1 MRFECS
7 GWQRRCYLREKVLK
21 FDVFDRCF
29 DRLGPGGHPVST
41 GRSFSDIDAITEI
54 EGRGLIVEWKPA
66 PLDINDRDWKGQV
79 IMFKK
84 LTRNGMLTVF
94 VVAGDPED
102 MSVTHRGT
110 FSLGRWGGWKPSS
123 LEDLQEVV
131 HEWVLWA
138 QNNPFI

>member
-1 MRFECS
+1 MC
-7 GWQRRCYLREKVLK
+7 LTAALTVL
-21 FDVFDRCF
+21 VQAAIRSA
-29 DRLGPGGHPVST
+29 PG
-41 GRSFSDIDAITEI
+41 
-54 EGRGLIVEWKPA
+54 
-66 PLDINDRDWKGQV
+66 
-79 IMFKK
+79 
-84 LTRNGMLTVF
+84 GMLTVF